1 MPASQITPALVLR
14 TRPFGESDKIV
25 SLLTQNL
32 GKITGIAKGAKRSR
46 RRFANSLEPFSLVHL
61 QVQDHPNR
69 SLAFIVSAELLL
81 SFTRVVSSLT
91 KISYASYMVE
101 ITEGLIAEREENLL
115 IFNHLRDALSYLDQ
129 AEPSLRF
136 LTSFELILL
145 SLAGY
150 QPFFDRCKYCGNGR
164 HQSTPQW
171 YFSFQ
176 DGGIFCD
183 GCARTKKETLP
194 VSAPALAVLRH
205 LQGKRSLLTSSMS
218 LPSSVISEIRFLV
231 SQLIQFHMEREIK
244 SVPFLRQFA
253 SI

>member
-46 RRFANSLEPFSLVHL
+46 RRFANSLEPFSLINL
-61 QVQDHPNR
+61 QVQEYPNR
-69 SLAFIVSAELLL
+69 SLAFIASAELLL
-81 SFTRVVSSLT
+81 SFTRVVGSLM
-91 KISYASYMVE
+91 KISYASYIVE
-101 ITEGLIAEREENLL
+101 ITEGLIAEREENVL
-115 IFNHLRDALSYLDQ
+115 IFNHLRDALTYLDQ
-129 AEPSLRF
+129 NEPSLRF

-145 SLAGY
+145 GLAGY
-150 QPFFDRCKYCGNGR
+150 QPFFDRCKFCGNGH
-164 HQSTPQW
+164 HQSTARW
-171 YFSFQ
+171 HFSFK
-176 DGGIFCD
+176 DGGILCD
-183 GCARTKKETLP
+183 GCARTKKDTLLLG
-194 VSAPALAVLRH
+194 APALAVLKH
-205 LQGKRSLLTSSMS
+205 LQGEHSLITSSIS

-244 SVPFLRQFA
+244 SAPFLHQFA